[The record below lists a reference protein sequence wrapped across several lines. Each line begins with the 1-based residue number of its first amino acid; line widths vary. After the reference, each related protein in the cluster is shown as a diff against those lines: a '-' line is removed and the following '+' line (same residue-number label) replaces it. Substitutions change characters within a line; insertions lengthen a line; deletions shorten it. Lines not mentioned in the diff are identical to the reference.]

1 VRRRDVGA
9 DQTEFASFYRDTRD
23 GCLRAVLATVGDR
36 QLAEEL
42 VADAFA
48 KAWVAWPKVRRHPA
62 PPAWIVRTALNSGVS
77 RWRKHRHELALAD
90 HDTAVTAPVSMDH
103 ALVAALQQLP
113 KRQREVVALR
123 VFLDMD
129 TESTAEALGIAAG
142 TVTAHL
148 SRAVATLRLQLAPP
162 DTESVETSG
171 IRKG

>member
-1 VRRRDVGA
+1 VRRRDVRA
-9 DQTEFASFYRDTRD
+9 DQTEFSSFYRDSRD
-23 GCLRAVLATVGDR
+23 GCLRAVVASIGDR

-62 PPAWIVRTALNSGVS
+62 PRAWVVRTALNSGVS

-90 HDTAVTAPVSMDH
+90 HDAVAAPPVSTDR
-103 ALVAALQQLP
+103 ALIAALQQLP

-129 TESTAEALGIAAG
+129 TESTADALGIAAG

-148 SRAVATLRLQLAPP
+148 SRAVSALRAQLAVADAEPAEP
-162 DTESVETSG
+162 SG